1 LRRRFTGVFSQDSR
15 KRKVI
20 CLLAIL
26 AATYV
31 FFFYNLGGYSLKEPD
46 EGRYAEIPREMVET
60 GDYMV
65 PHLDYV
71 RYFEKPPLLYWM
83 TALSFKAFGANEW
96 SFRIPNALAA
106 LLCVVITYLFAA
118 RWFGDKIALLS
129 SLMLISSFGF
139 FAMAHIVTI
148 DMLFAVLLF
157 ISLLCFYEFYHQEK
171 ALFLYLFFAI
181 LALAVLAKGPV
192 ALILLGA
199 TILLFLLTE
208 RKISFLKKMA
218 SVKGILL
225 FFLIAAPWFIVI
237 SLREKEFF
245 HFFFIDQHILRF
257 LTTKHRRS
265 GPVYYFI
272 PVLLGGLFPWSI
284 FLPRAV
290 IRLWRV
296 KELRLFFI
304 WSAVVFAFFSLSGS
318 KLPPY
323 ILPVFP
329 ALSIILGY
337 LFESE
342 WQQRVNKNWEIIVY
356 SVFFCCVAL
365 AGLAYRIGALD
376 EYLSSMPDIASVVRD
391 ARGLLFGLSI
401 TSLVTLIILAFKKM
415 RTYSTLFLVLGGFS
429 LAVVTGLM
437 LHAHVIDGLN
447 TTKALAQRINASKTA
462 SSIIVDY
469 GSIDQT
475 LPFYTRGRTY
485 LASSTGELEMGSK
498 YPDAKGFFLNEDEMA
513 RLFRS
518 DKDVW
523 VVFKAK
529 RLARLKELGIQ
540 PSDVFICQD
549 QRCVIGNGNYRRA
562 KQDQP
567 S

>member
-1 LRRRFTGVFSQDSR
+1 VFSHNSR
-15 KRKVI
+15 KGKVL

-26 AATYV
+26 AASYV
-31 FFFYNLGGYSLKEPD
+31 FFFYNLGSYSLKEPD

-60 GDYMV
+60 GDYVV

-71 RYFEKPPLLYWM
+71 RYFEKPPLLYWV
-83 TALSFKAFGANEW
+83 TALSFKAFGVNEW
-96 SFRIPNALAA
+96 SFRIPNALVA

-118 RWFGDKIALLS
+118 RWFGDETALLS
-129 SLMLISSFGF
+129 SLILISSFGF

-157 ISLLCFYEFYHQEK
+157 ISLLCFYEFYRRERT
-171 ALFLYLFFAI
+171 LFLYLFFAV
-181 LALAVLAKGPV
+181 LALAILAKGPV
-192 ALILLGA
+192 ALILLGG
-199 TILLFLLTE
+199 TILLFLITE
-208 RKISFLKKMA
+208 RRISFLKKMA
-218 SVKGILL
+218 SMKGILI
-225 FFLIAAPWFIVI
+225 FFLISAPWFIVI

-265 GPVYYFI
+265 GPVYYFV
-272 PVLLGGLFPWSI
+272 PVLFGGLFPWSI

-290 IRLWRV
+290 TRLWRV

-304 WSAVVFAFFSLSGS
+304 WSAVVFTFFSLSGS

-323 ILPVFP
+323 VLPVFP
-329 ALSIILGY
+329 ALSIVLAY
-337 LFESE
+337 LFEAE
-342 WQQRVNKNWEIIVY
+342 WRQRVKNNGEIIVY
-356 SVFFCCVAL
+356 AVFFCCVAL
-365 AGLAYRIGALD
+365 AGLAYRVGTIDG
-376 EYLSSMPDIASVVRD
+376 YLSNLPDIASVVKNTS
-391 ARGLLFGLSI
+391 GLLFGLSI
-401 TSLVTLIILAFKKM
+401 ISLVMLVILAFKRM
-415 RTYSTLFLVLGGFS
+415 RTYNVLFFVLGGFS
-429 LAVVTGLM
+429 LSVVTGLM

-447 TTKALAQRINASKTA
+447 TTKALAQIINASKTD
-462 SSIIVDY
+462 SSIVVDY
-469 GSIDQT
+469 GSLDQT

-498 YPDAKGFFLNEDEMA
+498 YPDAKEFFLSEDEMA

-518 DKDVW
+518 DRDVW

-529 RLARLKELGIQ
+529 RLPRLKELGID
-540 PSDVFICQD
+540 PSDVLICQD
-549 QRCVIGNGNYRRA
+549 QRCLIGNGNYRRA
-562 KQDQP
+562 KQDRP